1 MIGKSAPK
9 PKEPAIKRST
19 QQDEILTIDRDE
31 TVFRIVATEEAG
43 KLTILVHIINSSLMM
58 GASAHFRPTTDEA
71 MALRDFLTEM
81 LP

>member
-31 TVFRIVATEEAG
+31 TVFRIAVTEEAG
-43 KLTILVHIINSSLMM
+43 NQTIMMYIVNMGLMA
-58 GASAHFRPTTDEA
+58 GGGSYFRPTVDDA
-71 MALRDFLTEM
+71 RAIRDFLTEM